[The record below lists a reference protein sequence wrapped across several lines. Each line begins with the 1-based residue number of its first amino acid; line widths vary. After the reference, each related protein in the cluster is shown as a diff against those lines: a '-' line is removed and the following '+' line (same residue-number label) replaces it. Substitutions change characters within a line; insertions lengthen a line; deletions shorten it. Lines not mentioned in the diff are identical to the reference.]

1 MSDLLTIYSSNL
13 QLCLNKITNLLAQTP
28 SNEVISSLRSC
39 IIEGEK
45 IIKQMQIESASLPNK
60 EDFIQ
65 VINAYNI
72 ELTQHKR
79 SLRMFEENL
88 KQDASYNKLF
98 KGQKTNNLI
107 ANEEYAYAGSQK
119 LEEAKRVH
127 ASTEDTSNKIMN
139 NMEEQT
145 NKMKSVNVK
154 IKGMNDSLD
163 ESNSLLTIM
172 QKRILKNK
180 KIVILSA
187 IIIITILVL
196 TIVLK
201 LLYKKRK

>member
-28 SNEVISSLRSC
+28 SNEVVSSLRSC

-79 SLRMFEENL
+79 SLRMLEEKL

-107 ANEEYAYAGSQK
+107 ANEEYAYAGRQK
-119 LEEAKRVH
+119 LEEAKRVL

-139 NMEEQT
+139 NM
-145 NKMKSVNVK
+145 
-154 IKGMNDSLD
+154 
-163 ESNSLLTIM
+163 
-172 QKRILKNK
+172 
-180 KIVILSA
+180 
-187 IIIITILVL
+187 
-196 TIVLK
+196 
-201 LLYKKRK
+201 